1 MPKKEKN
8 ETLEDVADNSL
19 KEGDAQSEAVRSLLT
34 VKERIKGDLS
44 TDIELKTELTDAQTC
59 LHTQGNLLGHIFELN
74 ESNFTD
80 KNLIQE
86 LIDLKER
93 KLVSLKRQSRREIV
107 DVARN
112 PDMSIQGEEHRDSFV
127 KRFFTGKKKDQQQR

>member
-1 MPKKEKN
+1 MKKEKT
-8 ETLEDVADNSL
+8 TLEDVADNSL
-19 KEGDAQSEAVRSLLT
+19 KEDNAQSEAVRSLLK
-34 VKERIKGDLS
+34 VDPRAKGELS

-59 LHTQGNLLGHIFELN
+59 LHTQGNMLGHIFELN
-74 ESNFTD
+74 EKNFTD

-93 KLVSLKRQSRREIV
+93 KLVSLRRQSRKEIV

-112 PDMSIQGEEHRDSFV
+112 PDMSISGEEHRDSFV
-127 KRFFTGKKKDQQQR
+127 KRFFSGKNKNQQR

>member
-1 MPKKEKN
+1 MKN
-8 ETLEDVADNSL
+8 RKETLEDVADNSL
-19 KEGDAQSEAVRSLLT
+19 REDNAQSEAVRSLLT
-34 VKERIKGDLS
+34 VKPRLHGDLA

-59 LHTQGNLLGHIFELN
+59 LHTQGNLLGHIWELN
-74 ESNFTD
+74 EGNFTE

-86 LIDLKER
+86 LVDLKER

-127 KRFFTGKKKDQQQR
+127 KRFFKGKNKNQQQR